1 MWRQSTRDRMAAVV
15 ISTCG
20 CAVTAVACAV
30 GAVGAAAAATTATT
44 ATAQPTADPEA
55 MIPWFVIT
63 GLAATLNPFM
73 AIDDAYSAAI
83 VAGAV
88 LWGVIGTHSMQQQR
102 DKTLGPGLERAFM
115 VWAWEVATAFLG
127 AVAAFA
133 AAACARK
140 RCRRC
145 ARRGGYGTEVVGS
158 SGVSN
163 V

>member
-1 MWRQSTRDRMAAVV
+1 MWRQSNRDRMAALV

-30 GAVGAAAAATTATT
+30 GAAAAATAAAWTPAAAT
-44 ATAQPTADPEA
+44 DPET

-63 GLAATLNPFM
+63 GLAATLNPFT

-83 VAGAV
+83 AAGAV

-102 DKTLGPGLERAFM
+102 DKTLGLELERAFM
-115 VWAWEVATAFLG
+115 VWAWVVATAFLG

-140 RCRRC
+140 RCKRC